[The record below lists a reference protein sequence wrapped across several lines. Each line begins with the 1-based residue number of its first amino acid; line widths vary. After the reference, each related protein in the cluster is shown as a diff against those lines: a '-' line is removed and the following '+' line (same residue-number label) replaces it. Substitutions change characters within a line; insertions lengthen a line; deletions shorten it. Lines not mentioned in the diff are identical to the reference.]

1 MYFEQFR
8 SGTEEEYDDLKSLL
22 EDITTFVDD
31 MPVVNVVKQKEE
43 QDKAKGLAMRKAA
56 METYTSK
63 CACKNEL
70 FYRRF
75 ELRSFRSMVRSFQV
89 RSFQTIVRSFHKI
102 VSSVH
107 KKVSSFQI

>member
-31 MPVVNVVKQKEE
+31 MPVVNVVKQKKKEE

-63 CACKNEL
+63 CASKNEL
-70 FYRRF
+70 FY
-75 ELRSFRSMVRSFQV
+75 
-89 RSFQTIVRSFHKI
+89 
-102 VSSVH
+102 
-107 KKVSSFQI
+107 

>member
-31 MPVVNVVKQKEE
+31 MPVVTVVKQKKKEE

-70 FYRRF
+70 FDRRF
-75 ELRSFRSMVRSFQV
+75 SSQLLN
-89 RSFQTIVRSFHKI
+89 TIVFEVNEIH
-102 VSSVH
+102 
-107 KKVSSFQI
+107 Q